1 MRARVWAPR
10 ARTVTLA
17 AAPGERPMRPAGGG
31 WWEDAGGSL
40 AHGERYAFHLDGG
53 DPLPDPRAVWLPD
66 GVHGPAAAYDHA
78 AFTWTD
84 GAWTGRALAGGL
96 VYELHVGTF
105 TPEGTLDAAAA
116 RLGHLSDLGV
126 THVELMPVAAF
137 DGPRGWGYDGVGV
150 WAVHEPYGGPDA
162 LKRFVDIAH
171 AAGLAVVLDVVH
183 NHLGPSGNHLARF
196 GPYFTGKHHTPWGE
210 ALNLDDDG
218 SDEVRAWVIGNA
230 VSWLR
235 DFHLDGLRLDA
246 VHALVDDRAV
256 HVLEELSAAVD
267 ALSAAEGRPLALI
280 AETDR
285 NDPRT
290 VTPREAGGLGLH
302 AQWDDDVHHALHAA
316 LTGERQAYYVDFGT
330 PGVLATVL
338 TGAFLH
344 DGRWSTFRG
353 RSHGRPVDRAR
364 TEGWRFVV
372 SLQTHDQVGNR
383 AFGERLSAL
392 TSPDRLR
399 AGAMLLLTAPFT
411 PMLFMGEEWAASTP
425 WRYFTSFPDPDL
437 GRAVSE
443 GRAREFTEHGWSGEV
458 PDPQDPETF
467 AASRLRWDE
476 VGEPE
481 HAEMLDWYRRLVALR
496 RSEPDLA
503 DPRLDPVRCEWDD
516 DAGWIVVH
524 RGRFRV
530 AVNLGE
536 SEASLPLGER
546 GREIRLSSP
555 AEAALE
561 FDRVRLPPDGCAI
574 VEV

>member
-10 ARTVTLA
+10 AAAVTLVA
-17 AAPGERPMRPAGGG
+17 VPGERPMRPAGGG
-31 WWEDAGGSL
+31 WWEDAGSL
-40 AHGERYAFHLDGG
+40 AHGERYAFRPDGG

-66 GVHGPAAAYDHA
+66 GVHAPAAAYDHA
-78 AFTWTD
+78 VFAWTD
-84 GAWTGRALAGGL
+84 RGWRGRPLAGGV
-96 VYELHVGTF
+96 VYELHLGTF
-105 TPEGTLDAAAA
+105 TPEGTLDAAAL
-116 RLGHLSDLGV
+116 RLPYLAGLGV
-126 THVELMPVAAF
+126 THVELLPVAAF
-137 DGPRGWGYDGVGV
+137 DGDRGWGYDGVGV

-162 LKRFVDIAH
+162 LKRFVDRAH
-171 AAGLAVVLDVVH
+171 AEGLAVVLDVVH

-196 GPYFTGKHHTPWGE
+196 GPYFTGRHHTPWGE

-218 SDEVRAWVIGNA
+218 SDEVRAWMTGNA

-235 DFHLDGLRLDA
+235 DFRLDGLRLDA

-267 ALSAAEGRPLALI
+267 ALAAAEGRPLALI

-290 VTPREAGGLGLH
+290 VTPREAGGLGIH
-302 AQWDDDVHHALHAA
+302 AQWDDDVHHALHAL
-316 LTGERQAYYVDFGT
+316 LTGERQGYYVDFGSMT
-330 PGVLATVL
+330 ALATVL

-364 TEGWRFVV
+364 TEGWRFVA

-383 AFGERLSAL
+383 ALGDRLSHLAA
-392 TSPDRLR
+392 PDRLR

-443 GRAREFTEHGWSGEV
+443 GRGREFAEHGWDGEV
-458 PDPQDPETF
+458 PDPQDEGTF
-467 AASRLRWDE
+467 AASVLRWDE
-476 VGEPE
+476 VDE
-481 HAEMLDWYRRLVALR
+481 HDHAAMLEWYRSLIALR
-496 RSEPDLA
+496 RAESDLS
-503 DPRLDPVRCEWDD
+503 DPRLDRVRCEWDD
-516 DAGWIVVH
+516 DARWIVVH
-524 RGRFRV
+524 RGGFRV
-530 AVNLGE
+530 AVNLGD
-536 SEASLPLGER
+536 SEVSLPLGAC

-555 AEAALE
+555 AGAALE
-561 FDRVRLPPDGCAI
+561 PDRVRLPAGGCAV